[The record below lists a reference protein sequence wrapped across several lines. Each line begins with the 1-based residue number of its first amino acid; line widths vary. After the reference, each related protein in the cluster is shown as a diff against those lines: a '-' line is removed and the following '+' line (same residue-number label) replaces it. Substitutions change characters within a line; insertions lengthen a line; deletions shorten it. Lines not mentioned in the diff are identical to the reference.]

1 MLGSIMRHD
10 IGCRQ
15 RGMGLLALIFWAL
28 ISVLV
33 FIVVL
38 KLIPVY
44 KENLA
49 IKRTLSAMASDS
61 VLQNREKWEIRKL
74 FNERA
79 EIDDISSVNGADLEV
94 EEEDGKIVLGIDYS
108 VKAPLFANI
117 SLYINFTESSG
128 K

>member
-1 MLGSIMRHD
+1 MWRD

-15 RGMGLLALIFWAL
+15 RGMGLLALMFWAL
-28 ISVLV
+28 ISVFV

-49 IKRTLSAMASDS
+49 IKTTLSAIASDS
-61 VLQNREKWEIRKL
+61 VIQNREKWEIRKL

-79 EIDDISSVNGADLEV
+79 EIDDISSVNGADLEIDK
-94 EEEDGKIVLGIDYS
+94 EDGKIVLGIAYS
-108 VKAPLFANI
+108 VKTPLFANI
-117 SLYINFTESSG
+117 SLYINFNESSG

>member
-1 MLGSIMRHD
+1 MWRN

-28 ISVLV
+28 ISVFV

-49 IKRTLSAMASDS
+49 IKTILSAIASDS

-79 EIDDISSVNGADLEV
+79 EIDYISSVNGEDLEIDK
-94 EEEDGKIVLGIDYS
+94 EDGKIVLGIAYS
-108 VKAPLFANI
+108 VKTSLFANI
-117 SLYINFTESSG
+117 SLYINFNENSG

>member
-1 MLGSIMRHD
+1 
-10 IGCRQ
+10 
-15 RGMGLLALIFWAL
+15 MGLLALMFWAL
-28 ISVLV
+28 ISVFV

-49 IKRTLSAMASDS
+49 IKTTLSAIASDS

-79 EIDDISSVNGADLEV
+79 EIDDISSVNGADLEIDK
-94 EEEDGKIVLGIDYS
+94 EDGKIVLGIAYS
-108 VKAPLFANI
+108 VKTPLFANI
-117 SLYINFTESSG
+117 SLYINFNESSG

>member
-1 MLGSIMRHD
+1 MWYDTGR
-10 IGCRQ
+10 RQ

-49 IKRTLSAMASDS
+49 IKTTLSDIASDS
-61 VLQNREKWEIRKL
+61 VIQNKEKWEIRKF

-79 EIDDISSVNGADLEV
+79 EIDNISSVNGSDLEV
-94 EEEDGKIVLGIDYS
+94 EKEGGKIVLGIAYS
-108 VKAPLFANI
+108 VKTPLFANI
-117 SLYINFTESSG
+117 SLNISFNESSEN
-128 K
+128 

>member
-1 MLGSIMRHD
+1 MWRD

-15 RGMGLLALIFWAL
+15 RGMGLLALMFWAL
-28 ISVLV
+28 ISVFV

-49 IKRTLSAMASDS
+49 IKTTLSAIASDS

-79 EIDDISSVNGADLEV
+79 EIDDISSVNGADLEIDK
-94 EEEDGKIVLGIDYS
+94 EDGKIVLGIAYS
-108 VKAPLFANI
+108 VKTTLFANI
-117 SLYINFTESSG
+117 SLYINFNESSG

>member
-1 MLGSIMRHD
+1 MRYD
-10 IGCRQ
+10 IGRRQ

-49 IKRTLSAMASDS
+49 IKTTLSDIASDS
-61 VLQNREKWEIRKL
+61 VIQNKEKWEIRKF

-79 EIDDISSVNGADLEV
+79 EIDNISSVNGSDLEV
-94 EEEDGKIVLGIDYS
+94 EKEGGKIVLGIAYS
-108 VKAPLFANI
+108 VKTPLFANI
-117 SLYINFTESSG
+117 SLNISFNESSEN
-128 K
+128 

>member
-1 MLGSIMRHD
+1 MWRD

-15 RGMGLLALIFWAL
+15 RGMGLLALMFWAL
-28 ISVLV
+28 ISVFV

-49 IKRTLSAMASDS
+49 IKTTLSDIASDS
-61 VLQNREKWEIRKL
+61 ILQNKVKWEIRKF

-79 EIDDISSVNGADLEV
+79 EIDNISSVNGSDLEV
-94 EEEDGKIVLGIDYS
+94 EKEGGKIVLGIAYS
-108 VKAPLFANI
+108 VKTPLFANI
-117 SLYINFTESSG
+117 SLYINFNESSG

>member
-1 MLGSIMRHD
+1 MWYD
-10 IGCRQ
+10 IGRRQ

-49 IKRTLSAMASDS
+49 IKTTLSDIASDS
-61 VLQNREKWEIRKL
+61 VIQNKEKWEIRKF

-79 EIDDISSVNGADLEV
+79 EIDNISSVNGSDLEV
-94 EEEDGKIVLGIDYS
+94 EKEDGKIVLGIAYS
-108 VKAPLFANI
+108 VKTPLFANI
-117 SLYINFTESSG
+117 SLNISFNESSEN
-128 K
+128 

>member
-1 MLGSIMRHD
+1 MWYG
-10 IGCRQ
+10 IGRRQ

-49 IKRTLSAMASDS
+49 IRTTLSDIASDS
-61 VLQNREKWEIRKL
+61 VIQNKEKWEIRKF

-79 EIDDISSVNGADLEV
+79 EIDNISSVNGSDLEV
-94 EEEDGKIVLGIDYS
+94 EKEGGKIVLGIAYS
-108 VKAPLFANI
+108 VKTPLFANI
-117 SLYINFTESSG
+117 SLNISFNESSEN
-128 K
+128 

>member
-1 MLGSIMRHD
+1 MWRD

-15 RGMGLLALIFWAL
+15 RGMGLLALMFWAL
-28 ISVLV
+28 ISVFV

-49 IKRTLSAMASDS
+49 IKTTLSDIASDS
-61 VLQNREKWEIRKL
+61 VIQNKEKWEIRKF

-79 EIDDISSVNGADLEV
+79 EIDNISSVNGSDLEV
-94 EEEDGKIVLGIDYS
+94 EKEGGKIVLGIAYS
-108 VKAPLFANI
+108 VKTPLFANI
-117 SLYINFTESSG
+117 SLNISFNESSEN
-128 K
+128 

>member
-1 MLGSIMRHD
+1 MWYD
-10 IGCRQ
+10 IGRRQ

-49 IKRTLSAMASDS
+49 IRTTLSDIASDS
-61 VLQNREKWEIRKL
+61 VIQNKEKWEIRKF

-79 EIDDISSVNGADLEV
+79 EIDNISSVNGSDLEV
-94 EEEDGKIVLGIDYS
+94 EKEDGKIVLGIVYS
-108 VKAPLFANI
+108 VKTPLFANI
-117 SLYINFTESSG
+117 SLNISFNESSEN
-128 K
+128 

>member
-1 MLGSIMRHD
+1 MWRD

-15 RGMGLLALIFWAL
+15 RGMGLLALMFWAL
-28 ISVLV
+28 ISVFV

-49 IKRTLSAMASDS
+49 IKTTLSAIASDS

-94 EEEDGKIVLGIDYS
+94 EKEDGKIVLGIDYS

>member
-1 MLGSIMRHD
+1 MWRD

-15 RGMGLLALIFWAL
+15 RGMGLLALMFWAL
-28 ISVLV
+28 ISVFV

-49 IKRTLSAMASDS
+49 IKTTLSAIASDS

-79 EIDDISSVNGADLEV
+79 EIDDISSVNGADLEIDK
-94 EEEDGKIVLGIDYS
+94 EDGKIVLGIAYS
-108 VKAPLFANI
+108 VKTPLFANI
-117 SLYINFTESSG
+117 SLYINFNESSG

>member
-1 MLGSIMRHD
+1 MWRD

-15 RGMGLLALIFWAL
+15 RGMGLLALMFWAL
-28 ISVLV
+28 ISVFV

-49 IKRTLSAMASDS
+49 IKTTLSAIASDS

-79 EIDDISSVNGADLEV
+79 EIDDISSVNGADLEIDK
-94 EEEDGKIVLGIDYS
+94 EDGKIVLGIAYS
-108 VKAPLFANI
+108 VKTPLFANI
-117 SLYINFTESSG
+117 SLYINFNERSG

>member
-1 MLGSIMRHD
+1 MWRD

-28 ISVLV
+28 ISVFV

-49 IKRTLSAMASDS
+49 IKTILSAIASDS

-79 EIDDISSVNGADLEV
+79 EIDYISSVNGVDLEIDK
-94 EEEDGKIVLGIDYS
+94 EDGKIVLGIAYS
-108 VKAPLFANI
+108 VKTPLFANI
-117 SLYINFTESSG
+117 SLYINFNESSG

>member
-1 MLGSIMRHD
+1 MWRD
-10 IGCRQ
+10 IGYRQ
-15 RGMGLLALIFWAL
+15 RGMGLLALMFWAL
-28 ISVLV
+28 ISVFV

-49 IKRTLSAMASDS
+49 IKTTLSAIASDS

-79 EIDDISSVNGADLEV
+79 EIDDISSVNGADLEIDK
-94 EEEDGKIVLGIDYS
+94 EDGKIVLGIAYS
-108 VKAPLFANI
+108 VKTPLFANI
-117 SLYINFTESSG
+117 SLNISFNESSEN
-128 K
+128 